1 MIKITIVAVG
11 KVREKFIKE
20 AVNEY
25 SKRLSRFCT
34 VEIIEVEDEQVPV
47 NLSPAQEEQI
57 KKKEGERI
65 LKKIGRGTVPRS
77 AGPRSIHG
85 SGQGSAHGSVVI
97 ALDMHGLS
105 LDSEAFAER
114 LNKYFLSGN
123 SHLIFIIGGSI
134 GLDDDVIKSA
144 DLKLS
149 LSSMTF
155 PHQLVRVIL
164 LEQIYRAF
172 KIINNEVYHK

>member
-20 AVNEY
+20 AINEY

-85 SGQGSAHGSVVI
+85 SPRFCS
-97 ALDMHGLS
+97 
-105 LDSEAFAER
+105 
-114 LNKYFLSGN
+114 
-123 SHLIFIIGGSI
+123 
-134 GLDDDVIKSA
+134 
-144 DLKLS
+144 
-149 LSSMTF
+149 
-155 PHQLVRVIL
+155 RVGCHC
-164 LEQIYRAF
+164 A
-172 KIINNEVYHK
+172 